1 MICIGDHFANTH
13 QLKRD
18 SEVFIEKMK
27 DSRKFTQQLTEKFV
41 ENDDTQA
48 ESDDKIDVEL
58 PWQSNHATNKKCD
71 NKVSQKIK
79 TFKSQVQK
87 KISKKVQKVQKSSK
101 KSPCEEE
108 NPKKKEPKEE
118 IRKNTQKI
126 VK

>member
-58 PWQSNHATNKKCD
+58 PWQSNHVTNKKCD
-71 NKVSQKIK
+71 TKVSQKIK
-79 TFKSQVQK
+79 TFKSLQG
-87 KISKKVQKVQKSSK
+87 KVQKNLHVK
-101 KSPCEEE
+101 KKIQRKK
-108 NPKKKEPKEE
+108 NPKKKLGRTHK
-118 IRKNTQKI
+118 KW
-126 VK
+126 

>member
-71 NKVSQKIK
+71 TKVSQKIK

-87 KISKKVQKVQKSSK
+87 KISKSSEKFK
-101 KSPCEEE
+101 KISM
-108 NPKKKEPKEE
+108 
-118 IRKNTQKI
+118 
-126 VK
+126 

>member
-1 MICIGDHFANTH
+1 
-13 QLKRD
+13 
-18 SEVFIEKMK
+18 MK

-71 NKVSQKIK
+71 TKVSQKIK

-87 KISKKVQKVQKSSK
+87 KNFKKSSK
-101 KSPCEEE
+101 SSEKF
-108 NPKKKEPKEE
+108 KK
-118 IRKNTQKI
+118 ISM
-126 VK
+126 